1 MATRA
6 PEPGDVFVRGVSS
19 AMRLVWREPETLDA
33 FRESVRDARPSYSV
47 VLLVLPLYFAA
58 TFAVP
63 GLVADLG
70 RLGAPK
76 IDPAILAAFT
86 TIAFIAAFAIY
97 PQLVRPFVHDMK
109 EKTRLPGYIA
119 AQNFAAIP
127 TALAVC
133 GPILL
138 FGVGLLTAQV
148 AAAAAIASAV
158 LSVELRYFLTTH
170 VLGAEPGLAGV
181 LVGLDIGLQA
191 VLVQIAIAATI
202 VLR

>member
-6 PEPGDVFVRGVSS
+6 PEPGDVFVRGMSS
-19 AMRLVWREPETLDA
+19 AMRLVWREPETLAA
-33 FRESVRDARPSYSV
+33 FRETVRDARPSYSV
-47 VLLVLPLYFAA
+47 ILLVLPLYFAA

-63 GLVADLG
+63 GLVSDLG
-70 RLGAPK
+70 RLGASK
-76 IDPAILAAFT
+76 IDPGVLAAMT
-86 TIAFIAAFAIY
+86 TLAFVAAFAIY
-97 PQLVRPFVHDMK
+97 PLIVRPFVSGSN
-109 EKTRLPGYIA
+109 EKVRLPGYIA

-138 FGVGLLTAQV
+138 FGVGLLTAPV

-158 LSVELRYFLTTH
+158 LSVELRYFLTTR
-170 VLGAEPGLAGV
+170 VLGVDPGLAGV